1 MQADGNLHPHCAPSK
16 AARALRHFLPLRR
29 VIARAAV
36 RPAWSAAIVC
46 IMAQMASPA
55 QATEISASASARSC
69 GLNETIIVEV
79 NVTNPRQASAPIPDE
94 TNDFVIQLATGVS
107 NPAYRRSISI
117 INNQQTQ
124 TEEYTYRFLARPMR
138 EGELTIPAFT
148 LNDGKDRLRT
158 APIRVFAGKEAKP
171 PKQGDVFCRI
181 VVPRS
186 TAYLGQ
192 PIEMFLEVYARD
204 YEQDGVRPLNAA
216 DTFRLCFDRDASR
229 FGVFEPAKTGSVSAR
244 YARLRDERGLLTNY
258 CVFTWE
264 ATVFPAKTG
273 PFDFGDLLVV
283 WRYPTWVVRIFDA
296 RHAQQPRVHRLKPQ
310 FPTLEI
316 KPLPAE
322 NQPADFNGAV
332 GTFQFA
338 TSAVPTSAAV
348 GDPITLTMILTGSVP
363 LERIGAPRLDQI
375 KPLTDDFQ
383 LSGESLASEL
393 REDHKL
399 FIQTVRALRDDV
411 KQIPPLPFSYFNP
424 ETERYETVW
433 SAPIALSIRPAERV
447 ALPNDDGAQAAPSLA
462 PLTET
467 TQGLRANHADIS
479 ALLADQS
486 GGFGT
491 ASFIFI
497 GAMPA
502 LYAAALLILRTTS
515 NRRSD
520 TAAQRRRGAMP
531 NARRLIEQA
540 AREESTAMLASALMG
555 YIADRFNAPAA
566 GMTRADAIALLS
578 AHGASSES
586 RIEVDRLL
594 DELEFARYGAAGGV
608 TASDLADR
616 ALRIIEGMERQNLA

>member
-1 MQADGNLHPHCAPSK
+1 MQVVGKTHPHCARLK
-16 AARALRHFLPLRR
+16 ATLATGNSRSRHTISAR
-29 VIARAAV
+29 VGAR
-36 RPAWSAAIVC
+36 PTWSAALVC
-46 IMAQMASPA
+46 VMALMAPPV

-79 NVTNPRQASAPIPDE
+79 NVTNPRQASAPVPEE
-94 TNDFVIQLATGVS
+94 TDDFVIQLATGVS
-107 NPAYRRSISI
+107 NPSYRRSISI

-148 LNDGKDRLRT
+148 LTDGPDRLRT
-158 APIRVFAGKEAKP
+158 APIRIFAGKEAKP

-229 FGVFEPAKTGSVSAR
+229 FGVFEPSKTGSVSAR

-264 ATVFPAKTG
+264 ATVFPTKTG

-296 RHAQQPRVHRLKPQ
+296 RHAQQPKVYRLKPQ

-338 TSAVPTSAAV
+338 TSAVPASAAV
-348 GDPITLTMILTGSVP
+348 GDPITLTMKLTGSVP
-363 LERIGAPRLDQI
+363 LERIGPPRLDQI
-375 KPLTDDFQ
+375 KSLTDDFQ

-399 FIQTVRALRDDV
+399 FVQTIRALRDDV

-433 SAPIALSIRPAERV
+433 SNPIALNIRPAERV
-447 ALPNDDGAQAAPSLA
+447 ALPNDDGTRAAPSLA

-467 TQGLRANHADIS
+467 TQGLRANHADVS
-479 ALLADQS
+479 ALLANQS

-497 GAMPA
+497 GSMPV
-502 LYAAALLILRTTS
+502 LYAAAFLILRTTS
-515 NRRSD
+515 NRRSN
-520 TAAQRRRGAMP
+520 TVAQRRRGAMT
-531 NARRLIEQA
+531 NARRLMDQA
-540 AREESTAMLASALMG
+540 VREESTAMLASALMG

-586 RIEVDRLL
+586 RIETDRML

-608 TASDLADR
+608 KASEAADR
-616 ALRIIEGMERQNLA
+616 ALRIIEDLERQNLA